1 MRTYVRSSLPNAQGE
16 EMPNQL
22 PQGGLLLSPQ
32 AAQVD
37 RQIMAP
43 EKLRSYRDILAE
55 AGFVPPSEEE
65 LRRHASRFG
74 LEGVQEVA
82 TFYGI
87 NKTSASR
94 PDRDVEARV
103 ARVKSGRREA
113 IRQA

>member
-43 EKLRSYRDILAE
+43 RKLRGYRDILDE

-65 LRRHASRFG
+65 LRRHAAKYG
-74 LEGVQEVA
+74 LEGVREVA
-82 TFYGI
+82 KLYGI
-87 NKTSASR
+87 KASANR
-94 PDRDVEARV
+94 PDGDVEAKL
-103 ARVKSGRREA
+103 ASVKTGRREA
-113 IRQA
+113 